1 MPGFEGPI
9 YVALRPSASLAHVL
23 LAAHAAAVA
32 AIAFLF
38 SVTLPQLALIAA
50 IGFNG
55 AASLWTLRRRRP
67 NDVTALLLTSHDGW
81 QVSLRDVRQI
91 GASLAATPY
100 VTRKIT
106 VLPLKLDDGTVKRV
120 VLLPDG
126 IDPDAF
132 RRLRVRLR
140 FNVA

>member
-38 SVTLPQLALIAA
+38 PVILPQLALIAA

-67 NDVTALLLTSHDGW
+67 NDVTALLLTIHDGW
-81 QVSLRDVRQI
+81 QVSLRDGRQI
-91 GASLAATPY
+91 GASLAATALCHAQNYRVATQARRWNRQARGP
-100 VTRKIT
+100 VTRRYRSR
-106 VLPLKLDDGTVKRV
+106 RV
-120 VLLPDG
+120 QTSAGSLAV
-126 IDPDAF
+126 
-132 RRLRVRLR
+132 
-140 FNVA
+140 

>member
-9 YVALRPSASLAHVL
+9 YFALRPS
-23 LAAHAAAVA
+23 
-32 AIAFLF
+32 
-38 SVTLPQLALIAA
+38 
-50 IGFNG
+50 
-55 AASLWTLRRRRP
+55 
-67 NDVTALLLTSHDGW
+67 
-81 QVSLRDVRQI
+81 
-91 GASLAATPY
+91 ASLAATPY

-126 IDPDAF
+126 TDPDAF